1 MEAGHGGAGGVGAVG
16 GIGDDDLGA
25 LGVAPGRVVG
35 FDQQKAG
42 QLSMGRPPHGLEGHV
57 VHAGDLAQQ
66 LLGGAQHFKGAL
78 DGGFRLQG
86 WIFWNP
92 SRAAASSLTLGL
104 YFMVQE
110 PRGRTRR

>member
-42 QLSMGRPPHGLEGHV
+42 QLSMGARRRLEGHV

-86 WIFWNP
+86 VD
-92 SRAAASSLTLGL
+92 LL
-104 YFMVQE
+104 E
-110 PRGRTRR
+110 PGQGPRPLH